1 MFTDLVNHNNILLK
15 MILLALLNGFFG
27 TTIQNANT
35 QKGESQSVI
44 QKCSTE
50 NNDGEEESQHLTS

>member
-15 MILLALLNGFFG
+15 MILLALLNGFWG

-35 QKGESQSVI
+35 QEGKSQSVI
-44 QKCSTE
+44 QKGSTE
-50 NNDGEEESQHLTS
+50 DNDEKEESQYLIN